1 MKKIIILIPVFLLA
15 FFASCKKDSKAP
27 ASSGTYYVK
36 FQFNGT
42 EKQYSASTT
51 GILGSS
57 SAPDGCEIIGY
68 GSGANPPGVTI
79 SIVDN
84 SAITTNKTYTQTV
97 GIITYVDES
106 GTSYVAGSVYQ
117 STALA
122 ITIEEIASDH
132 IKGTFSAKFQKA
144 GTTDTYLNATEG
156 QFYVNRLQ

>member
-27 ASSGTYYVK
+27 ASGTYYIK
-36 FQFNGT
+36 FQFNGA
-42 EKQYSASTT
+42 EKQYSASTS

-68 GSGANPPGVTI
+68 GSGTNPPGVTI

-106 GTSYVAGSVYQ
+106 GASYVAGSAYK
-117 STALA
+117 STAFA

-132 IKGTFSAKFQKA
+132 IKGTFSARFQKGGTA
-144 GTTDTYLNATEG
+144 GTYLNATEG